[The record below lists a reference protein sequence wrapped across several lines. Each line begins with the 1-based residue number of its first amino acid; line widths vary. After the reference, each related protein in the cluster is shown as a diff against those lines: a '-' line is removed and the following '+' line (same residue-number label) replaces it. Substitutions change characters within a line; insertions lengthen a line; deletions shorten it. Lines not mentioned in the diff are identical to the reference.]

1 MLLPEKW
8 LWRKPKDN
16 DAKVENGYIY
26 YNGSIEFYYPFDF
39 SYLPNQLAKV
49 IDENSAIK
57 FVNSYGSLGYK
68 EFFGEKE
75 FLKEE
80 LWPLKYGDNCDPFDW
95 FLLQAKTIR
104 LALYLIEAIYE
115 NGGRDLKKLIKK
127 DSITR
132 NIEDKTNN
140 STKEEIAHH
149 VAIGCKEEFIKSPIE
164 RAELDGASTNE
175 QYRILALELA
185 AYIISINSMG
195 VHRGIAYETDYTSYN
210 RPVPK
215 EPLTVAPRFFANSL
229 IEGIWHQVGDILLA
243 SQQRGGKGV
252 RICEEC
258 GMPFIYYDKRQI
270 YCPKDEYSHGS
281 LCGNRKRIRNFRRG
295 GKRK

>member
-8 LWRKPKDN
+8 LWHKPKDN

-26 YNGSIEFYYPFDF
+26 YISSIEFYHPFDF

-68 EFFGEKE
+68 EFFDEE
-75 FLKEE
+75 QFLNEE
-80 LWPLKYGDNCDPFDW
+80 LWPLRYGDNCDPFDW
-95 FLLQAKTIR
+95 FLLQTKTIR
-104 LALYLIEAIYE
+104 FVLYLIEAIYE
-115 NGGRDLKKLIKK
+115 NGGKDLKELIEE

-132 NIEDKTNN
+132 DIEDKKNS
-140 STKEEIAHH
+140 STKEEKVHR
-149 VAIGCKEEFIKSPIE
+149 VAIGCEEGFIKSPIE
-164 RAELDGASTNE
+164 RAELRGVSTNE

-185 AYIISINSMG
+185 AYLISINSSG
-195 VHRGIAYETDYTSYN
+195 VHRGIAYETDYDSYN

-215 EPLTVAPRFFANSL
+215 EPLKVVPRFFANSL
-229 IEGIWHQVGDILLA
+229 VEGIWHQVGDILLA
-243 SQQRGGKGV
+243 SQKIGGKGV

-258 GMPFIYYDKRQI
+258 GMPFIYYDNRQI

-281 LCGNRKRIRNFRRG
+281 LCGNRKRTREFRRG
-295 GKRK
+295 GGRK